1 MADAE
6 FDDFGGYSGYRDDGR
21 APVRGADRARSW
33 VNGAGAVTSVAL
45 IVGLGVWGYDLAV
58 RDVRGIPVIRAL
70 EGPARTAP
78 ENPGGELASYQGMA
92 VNEIA
97 ADGTA
102 GDPAD
107 RLTLAPKV
115 EGLAE
120 EDRPMGVLAAA
131 SEATEPA
138 PDAPSEAP
146 SEALSTGAPATPDPA
161 PLSVP
166 SDAAAP
172 VLASLRPNEPL
183 PDGPA
188 DALAEGT
195 DPLFAE
201 EPAIEVPEGSA
212 DAISAEIPGVSR
224 SLRPAARPGGV
235 SAGADAPYDA
245 IAEAAAAAVAE
256 ALGGSAPAA
265 LDVAPG
271 TLAEGT
277 RLVQIGAYPDEARA
291 RLEWDK
297 TASRFGALMDGKRR
311 VIESAVSA
319 GETFYRLRV
328 EGFTDIEDAR
338 RFCEVLKA
346 EGADC
351 VPTTVR

>member
-6 FDDFGGYSGYRDDGR
+6 FDDFGGYGGYREGSR
-21 APVRGADRARSW
+21 APVRGAERARSW

-78 ENPGGELASYQGMA
+78 ENPGGQLASYQGMA

-107 RLTLAPKV
+107 RLTLAPKA

-120 EDRPMGVLAAA
+120 EDQPMGVLAAA

-138 PDAPSEAP
+138 PGLIPD
-146 SEALSTGAPATPDPA
+146 ALSDGAPFA
-161 PLSVP
+161 P
-166 SDAAAP
+166 AAP
-172 VLASLRPNEPL
+172 VPAPPSAFSDRAAPVPASLLPDEPL

-188 DALAEGT
+188 DALAEGAE
-195 DPLFAE
+195 PLFAQ
-201 EPAIEVPEGSA
+201 EPAIEVPEGA
-212 DAISAEIPGVSR
+212 AEAISAEIPGVSQ
-224 SLRPAARPGGV
+224 SLRPAARPSDV
-235 SAGADAPYDA
+235 SGADAPYDA

-256 ALGGSAPAA
+256 ALGGSAPAP

-271 TLAEGT
+271 TLAQGT

-311 VIESAVSA
+311 VIESAVSG

-346 EGADC
+346 EGAEC
-351 VPTTVR
+351 VPTAVR